1 VEHAALQREALPE
14 GGGSVHRNLSGIATA
29 TWIRADILAMSRPST
44 RSLAEFGFGGQLKDA
59 GVTAIFNTEEPF
71 EHPYCGEVLAGA
83 FTYAPPAFEALGLCV
98 HLCGWVDLGVPPLHV
113 LRDAVHLCCQVLD
126 RGERIAVHCHAGFGR
141 TGVLIACVLV
151 HREGLAAD
159 AAIALVRSRRPQC
172 VQNVKQQRCVRAFA
186 AALPGLMESAMK
198 SKTADATA
206 AADAADAAAAA
217 AAGLAA
223 APLGL
228 PERGLT

>member
-1 VEHAALQREALPE
+1 MEHAALQQEALPE
-14 GGGSVHRNLSGIATA
+14 GGGSAHCNLRGIATA

-44 RSLAEFGFGGQLKDA
+44 RSLAEFDFGGQLKSA

-83 FTYAPPAFEALGLCV
+83 FTYAPAAFEALGLRV
-98 HLCGWVDLGVPPLHV
+98 HLCGWVDLGVPPLTV
-113 LRDAVHLCCQVLD
+113 LKDAVLLCCEVLD
-126 RGERIAVHCHAGFGR
+126 RGERVAVHCHAGFGR

-172 VQNVKQQRCVRAFA
+172 IQNAKQQRCVRSFA
-186 AALPGLMESAMK
+186 SALPGLMD
-198 SKTADATA
+198 SKTAE
-206 AADAADAAAAA
+206 
-217 AAGLAA
+217 AA
-223 APLGL
+223 APALAASVD
-228 PERGLT
+228 